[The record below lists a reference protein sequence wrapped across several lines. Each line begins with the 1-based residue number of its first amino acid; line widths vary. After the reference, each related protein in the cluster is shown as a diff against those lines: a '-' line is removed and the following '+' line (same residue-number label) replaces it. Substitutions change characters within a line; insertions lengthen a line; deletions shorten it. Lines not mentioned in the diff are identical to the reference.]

1 VTLFRADRPAD
12 YFTSK
17 CLGCHATESCTAP
30 DAMRR
35 STKPA
40 DDCVACHMRR
50 GISDDQNHVT
60 YTDHWIRTRIDDP
73 REERTRFDVEPFFPE
88 LVSKLP
94 PGDQAFYMARAISL
108 RTHVV
113 PAHAKKGMWPQAEAK
128 FREAL
133 ATGYAKADGPYF
145 LGLALTEQGK
155 HGEAAEAYAAAYA
168 KDPNDFDI
176 GFAYGQ
182 SLMRQRRVEEAERV
196 FATAA
201 RDNPAAAGP
210 IAEMARARAD
220 QRDYAGALDLF
231 RKASA
236 LEPWIPSIHVNAAM
250 MLSAL
255 ERHPE
260 AIAEAEAALRLDP
273 EGPKTWQAYATL
285 LARAGR
291 RADAEVAAKR
301 AKELAKAP
309 GLRASNVRPGM

>member
-1 VTLFRADRPAD
+1 
-12 YFTSK
+12 
-17 CLGCHATESCTAP
+17 
-30 DAMRR
+30 
-35 STKPA
+35 
-40 DDCVACHMRR
+40 
-50 GISDDQNHVT
+50 
-60 YTDHWIRTRIDDP
+60 
-73 REERTRFDVEPFFPE
+73 
-88 LVSKLP
+88 
-94 PGDQAFYMARAISL
+94 
-108 RTHVV
+108 
-113 PAHAKKGMWPQAEAK
+113 
-128 FREAL
+128 
-133 ATGYAKADGPYF
+133 
-145 LGLALTEQGK
+145 
-155 HGEAAEAYAAAYA
+155 
-168 KDPNDFDI
+168 
-176 GFAYGQ
+176 
-182 SLMRQRRVEEAERV
+182 MRQRRVEEAERV